1 MAGPWNSLS
10 QSSSQEEK
18 SLNWSWYGVS
28 RGSWAQYLV
37 IRFHVKLSNCLIVR
51 PVEGDDIQVSIVGTS
66 DDVPLSQSSS
76 VDSNL
81 IEVLVALCRL
91 VQSGSQNKMVR
102 VDSPN
107 GLHNG
112 SEVAD

>member
-1 MAGPWNSLS
+1 M
-10 QSSSQEEK
+10 
-18 SLNWSWYGVS
+18 
-28 RGSWAQYLV
+28 
-37 IRFHVKLSNCLIVR
+37 VR

-66 DDVPLSQSSS
+66 DDVPLSQSSG

-81 IEVLVALCRL
+81 IEVLVALCRP

-107 GLHNG
+107 GLDNG
-112 SEVAD
+112 SVVAD

>member
-1 MAGPWNSLS
+1 MELALPELEPGGEVAELVVVRCV
-10 QSSSQEEK
+10 Q
-18 SLNWSWYGVS
+18 GVVGAVPG
-28 RGSWAQYLV
+28 RC
-37 IRFHVKLSNCLIVR
+37 HVKLSNCLIVR

-66 DDVPLSQSSS
+66 DDVPLRQSSR

-81 IEVLVALCRL
+81 IEVLVALCCP

>member
-10 QSSSQEEK
+10 QSSIQEVK

-37 IRFHVKLSNCLIVR
+37 IRCHVKLSNCLIVR

-66 DDVPLSQSSS
+66 DDVPLRQSEGEN
-76 VDSNL
+76 SNL
-81 IEVLVALCRL
+81 IELLVALCRP
-91 VQSGSQNKMVR
+91 VQSGSQNKVMR

-107 GLHNG
+107 GFDDG
-112 SEVAD
+112 DVVAE